1 MTAVLAP
8 RERTLANDPNPAAVI
23 AFMVRRSLIRIRRI
37 PAAFLPSLAM
47 PVFQLIAFGGAFAG
61 ALAYAKINHALD
73 WYVPLSCL
81 QGAAFGAMGLAFATV
96 NDLQTGFFDRLRM
109 SPGGRAALVYGPLT
123 ASMVRAIIPLVIVS
137 SVGFIGGAALPGGVL
152 GLVTLAAAALGIA
165 FCASGFGLG
174 LAFRMRTLAAA
185 TLTQFAIFFTLFL
198 STAQMPLDFIQ
209 GWVKPIAR
217 VNPMTNVL
225 RLARE
230 GFLGQVTWHNTWG
243 GLLAIGILATVTTL
257 FAVRG
262 LRSFDTDH

>member
-1 MTAVLAP
+1 M
-8 RERTLANDPNPAAVI
+8 TLALDQHHTLAADPRRAAVM
-23 AFMVRRSLIRIRRI
+23 AFMVKRSLIRIKRI

-61 ALAYAKINHALD
+61 ALAYAKIGHALD
-73 WYVPLSCL
+73 WYVPLSCM

-109 SPGGRAALVYGPLT
+109 SPAGRSAMVYGPLL

-137 SVGFIGGAALPGGVL
+137 TVGFIGGAGLPGGIL
-152 GLVTLAAAALGIA
+152 GLITLAIAALGIA

-174 LAFRMRTLAAA
+174 LAFRMQSLAAA

-198 STAQMPLDFIQ
+198 STAQMPLDFIE

-230 GFLGQVTWHNTWG
+230 GFLGEVTWHDSWG
-243 GLLAIGILATVTTL
+243 GLLALGVMALLSTV

-262 LRSFDTDH
+262 LRSFDK

>member
-1 MTAVLAP
+1 M
-8 RERTLANDPNPAAVI
+8 TLALDQQQTLAADPNRYSVI

-61 ALAYAKINHALD
+61 ALAYAKIGHALD
-73 WYVPLSCL
+73 WYVPLSCM

-109 SPGGRAALVYGPLT
+109 SPAGRAAMVYGPLT
-123 ASMVRAIIPLVIVS
+123 ASMVRAIIPLIIVS
-137 SVGFIGGAALPGGVL
+137 SVGFIGGADLPGGFL
-152 GLVTLAAAALGIA
+152 GLITLAVAALGIA
-165 FCASGFGLG
+165 YCASGFGLG
-174 LAFRMRTLAAA
+174 LAFRMKTLAAA

-230 GFLGQVTWHNTWG
+230 GFLGEVTWHDSWG
-243 GLLAIGILATVTTL
+243 GLLALGCMAVLSTVY
-257 FAVRG
+257 AVRG
-262 LRSFDTDH
+262 LRSFDK

>member
-1 MTAVLAP
+1 MQQ
-8 RERTLANDPNPAAVI
+8 TLAAEPNRTAVI

-61 ALAYAKINHALD
+61 ALAYAKIGHALD
-73 WYVPLSCL
+73 WYVPLSCM

-109 SPGGRAALVYGPLT
+109 SPAGRSAMVYGPLM
-123 ASMVRAIIPLVIVS
+123 ASMIRAIIPLVIVS
-137 SVGFIGGAALPGGVL
+137 TVGFIGGADLPGGIL
-152 GLVTLAAAALGIA
+152 GLVTLTIAALGIA
-165 FCASGFGLG
+165 YCASGFGLG
-174 LAFRMRTLAAA
+174 LAFRMKTLAAA
-185 TLTQFAIFFTLFL
+185 TLTQFAIFFALFL
-198 STAQMPLDFIQ
+198 STAQMPLDFIE

-230 GFLGQVTWHNTWG
+230 GFLGEVTWQDSWG
-243 GLLAIGILATVTTL
+243 GLLALACMALLSTA

-262 LRSFDTDH
+262 LRSFEK

>member
-1 MTAVLAP
+1 MTLALDQQ
-8 RERTLANDPNPAAVI
+8 RTLAADPNRSAVI

-61 ALAYAKINHALD
+61 ALAYAEIDHAMD
-73 WYVPLSCL
+73 WYVPLSCM

-109 SPGGRAALVYGPLT
+109 SPAGRAAMVYGPLM

-152 GLVTLAAAALGIA
+152 GLVTLAIAALGIA
-165 FCASGFGLG
+165 YCASGFGLG
-174 LAFRMRTLAAA
+174 LAFRMKTLAAA
-185 TLTQFAIFFTLFL
+185 TLTQFAIFFGLFL

-230 GFLGQVTWHNTWG
+230 GFLGEVTWHNSWG
-243 GLLAIGILATVTTL
+243 GLLALGCMALLSTV

-262 LRSFDTDH
+262 LRSFDK